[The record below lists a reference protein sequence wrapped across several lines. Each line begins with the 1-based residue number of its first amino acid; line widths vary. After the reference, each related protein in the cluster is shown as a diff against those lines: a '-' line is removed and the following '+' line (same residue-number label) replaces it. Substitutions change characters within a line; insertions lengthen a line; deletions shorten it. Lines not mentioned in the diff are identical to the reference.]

1 MKRMIL
7 AQMIRALKETLEV
20 VGSIPTVHSLY
31 FFCLKVKEDI
41 SNEDGNKDNY
51 CFRENEHTVYTQC
64 RVQQKGC

>member
-7 AQMIRALKETLEV
+7 AQMVRALKETLEV

-41 SNEDGNKDNY
+41 SNEDSNKDNY
-51 CFRENEHTVYTQC
+51 FFKENKFRVDT
-64 RVQQKGC
+64 